1 MKLRF
6 DKNSLRLRLKK
17 SDIEKLRNNNSIH
30 QSIAFLNGSF
40 EYSLSIAPDQ
50 PEVSANVE
58 EQSIKV
64 AIPSNMALTWMN
76 NNEVGIYHTIQI
88 DETRKLDLIIE
99 KDFPCKE
106 IKEEDQQDYFTPDD
120 IPIPPNQC

>member
-17 SDIEKLRNNNSIH
+17 SDIEKLRNDNSVHEKIP
-30 QSIAFLNGSF
+30 FLNGSF
-40 EYSLSIAPDQ
+40 EYRLLIAPDQ
-50 PEVSANVE
+50 PEVAANLE
-58 EQSIKV
+58 AQSITV
-64 AIPSNMALTWMN
+64 VIPTNIALTWMN
-76 NNEVGIYHTIQI
+76 NNEVGIYHTIHI
-88 DETRKLDLIIE
+88 DENRNLDIILE

-106 IKEEDQQDYFTPDD
+106 IPEEDQQDYFTPDD